1 MAKTVVALY
10 DDVHAVRQA
19 IEALKA
25 HGILNDQIGLL
36 AVEVGDERDEMLA
49 PSEVAH
55 ARDIS
60 AGEGAGIGAIF
71 GALVGLGVSTIP
83 GIGLV
88 LGAGPLA
95 AALAA
100 GIGAAAGAA
109 TGSITAALIDMGAS
123 PDQAAYFAE
132 GVRRGSI
139 LLSVV
144 VDDEK
149 VEAVQDM
156 MNRHNPVDIDLRA
169 AEWRREG
176 WQGFALEAERAA
188 SEQIQWRR
196 AQRSD
201 DLTVP
206 DGVTPDV
213 PVEPDRELGDAYD
226 DVHFT
231 HYGDTMQ
238 PGGSSYERDPDD
250 R

>member
-19 IEALKA
+19 IEDLKA
-25 HGILNDQIGLL
+25 NGIPNDQIGLL
-36 AVEVGDERDEMLA
+36 AVETDNERDGMFA
-49 PSEVAH
+49 QSKP
-55 ARDIS
+55 ARGQDIT
-60 AGEGAGIGAIF
+60 AGEGAGIGAVF
-71 GALVGLGVSTIP
+71 GALVGLGASMIP
-83 GIGLV
+83 GIGPV

-109 TGSITAALIDMGAS
+109 TGSITAALIDMGAH

-144 VDDEK
+144 VGADK
-149 VEAVQDM
+149 VEAVQDL

-169 AEWRREG
+169 AEWRRDG
-176 WQGFALEAERAA
+176 WQGAAPEAEQAA
-188 SEQIQWRR
+188 SDQIRWRR

-201 DLTVP
+201 DLTTP
-206 DGVTPDV
+206 AGVTPDV
-213 PVEPDRELGDAYD
+213 PVDPDRELGDAYD

-238 PGGSSYERDPDD
+238 PGGSSYERDPED

>member
-10 DDVHAVRQA
+10 DDVQAVRQA
-19 IEALKA
+19 VEALKA
-25 HGILNDQIGLL
+25 DGVAIDQIGLL
-36 AVEVGDERDEMLA
+36 AIEMDDERNEML
-49 PSEVAH
+49 PRSKPAH
-55 ARDIS
+55 AQDIT

-71 GALVGLGVSTIP
+71 GALVGLGVSFIP
-83 GIGLV
+83 GIGPL

-109 TGSITAALIDMGAS
+109 TGSITAALIEIGAN
-123 PDQAAYFAE
+123 PDQAAYLAE
-132 GVRRGSI
+132 GVRRGGI

-144 VDDEK
+144 VSEDK
-149 VEAVQDM
+149 VEAVQAI
-156 MNRHNPVDIDLRA
+156 MNQHNPVDIDLRA
-169 AEWRREG
+169 AEWRRDG
-176 WQGFALEAERAA
+176 WQGAALEAEQTVSDEIR
-188 SEQIQWRR
+188 WRR

-201 DLTVP
+201 DLTAP
-206 DGVTPDV
+206 DSVSPDV

-238 PGGSSYERDPDD
+238 PGGSSYERDPED